1 MARGGFFRRIG
12 NAIRNVVA
20 PRPPTREPEPPPQP
34 PREQGPRGGSGGNPW
49 RRVWRDQ
56 DGKGNYQKNLA
67 VFHALID
74 PVEPDETGQL
84 ELWESYIRHINKGE
98 GRFRR
103 QSTSNMFWR
112 DSGID
117 PADMD
122 WRRWR
127 VAMGYTGKNRSRTA

>member
-1 MARGGFFRRIG
+1 MARRTIFGRATRALRKIFAPSSR
-12 NAIRNVVA
+12 
-20 PRPPTREPEPPPQP
+20 PRPPAPPPAP
-34 PREQGPRGGSGGNPW
+34 PPTHGDPYRET
-49 RRVWRDQ
+49 WRDLR
-56 DGKGNYQKNLA
+56 GKGNYKKNLA

-74 PVEPDETGQL
+74 PVEQDPAERE
-84 ELWESYIRHINKGE
+84 ELWESYVRHINKGE

-117 PADMD
+117 PSDMD

-127 VAMGYTGKNRSRTA
+127 IAMGYTGKNRSKTA